1 MTEKKKQSDD
11 QIWIRSIRRD
21 PPDVR
26 KIGRAFIAAVMREAE
41 AEAAAQAEHAKSE
54 QADGDAGGGP
64 QEEES

>member
-1 MTEKKKQSDD
+1 MAEKKKQSDH

-26 KIGRAFIAAVMREAE
+26 KLGRAFIAAVMREAE
-41 AEAAAQAEHAKSE
+41 AEAAAQAEHAKSK
-54 QADGDAGGGP
+54 QADGDASAGP